1 MDCIDDMDPAHE
13 LSVEYLLGVV
23 SIAVSI
29 ADRPCVRSVS
39 DAVITCSHPL
49 TNEGGVDEDYLVL
62 SVSGFAECEIWVFK
76 GQVNLEATFD
86 RFCLFGVTSTRLL
99 QLQEVLQQAV
109 KS

>member
-1 MDCIDDMDPAHE
+1 MDRINDRTPAHE

-23 SIAVSI
+23 SIAMSI
-29 ADRPCVRSVS
+29 ADRPCVRSAS
-39 DAVITCSHPL
+39 DAIITCSHPL
-49 TNEGGVDEDYLVL
+49 TNEGCPDEDYLVL
-62 SVSGFAECEIWVFK
+62 SVSGFEECEIWLFK

-99 QLQEVLQQAV
+99 QLQEVLQEAV